1 MKNVFIILL
10 GFFAIKSA
18 TAQTVKLGRSTTEIT
33 MEVEID
39 APIENV

>member
-1 MKNVFIILL
+1 MKNVLIILL